1 MHSLLFAAL
10 NEKEFDLS
18 VSYGKPDK
26 HTVLNSL
33 ALANAKPVAEYPNFR
48 FLGKWVSAISAMA
61 TAASATAN
69 PSHESDA
76 QSQRIR
82 CTVLQNTSSHTSLLL
97 PALARIRLAAQML
110 FRAFVCFK
118 AVP

>member
-18 VSYGKPDK
+18 VSYGKPVK
-26 HTVLNSL
+26 HTVLNSQ

-76 QSQRIR
+76 QSQRIK
-82 CTVLQNTSSHTSLLL
+82 CTVLQNTSSHTSLLSL
-97 PALARIRLAAQML
+97 ALSG
-110 FRAFVCFK
+110 
-118 AVP
+118 